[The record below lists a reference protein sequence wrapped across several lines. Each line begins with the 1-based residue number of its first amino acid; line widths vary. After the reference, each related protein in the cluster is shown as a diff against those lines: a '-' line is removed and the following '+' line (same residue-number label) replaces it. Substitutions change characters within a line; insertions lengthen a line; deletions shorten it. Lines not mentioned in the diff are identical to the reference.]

1 MADCPRNLHDDPKVR
16 AASYR
21 ETAAEVREGAANA
34 PVDLRPLF
42 LQLAENYDAL
52 ASHIEMIAGNRQPAD
67 PDQGENTDRARA
79 GEQRPTP

>member
-1 MADCPRNLHDDPKVR
+1 MTDCRGNLHDDSKVR

-52 ASHIEMIAGNRQPAD
+52 ASHVEMIAGNRQPPD
-67 PDQGENTDRARA
+67 PAEGEITEHARA
-79 GEQRPTP
+79 GEQRHTP